1 VRRLL
6 IALVILALLL
16 VGADFGLRA
25 YAQLRVG
32 QSLAASLDLA
42 ERPSVSL
49 VGFPFLV
56 RFVQGHLSSATVE
69 GTDLEIDGLT
79 FREVRF
85 DLTEVRFP
93 PGRILAGD
101 DATIRARSGNG
112 TLTLSGEGLT
122 ALLRD
127 QGAPVTVRI
136 RGGEVTVESDDLPGS
151 VRASLSV
158 DAGSLRL
165 TGQGAIPV
173 SFAVDLPAAL
183 PGLQLTDVRIEG
195 SAAIASFSLDMP
207 AFRVDQGS

>member
-1 VRRLL
+1 MRRLL

-49 VGFPFLV
+49 TGFPFLV
-56 RFVQGHLSSATVE
+56 RFVQGHFPSATVE
-69 GTDLEIDGLT
+69 GTDLEFDGLN
-79 FREVRF
+79 FRNVRF
-85 DLTEVRFP
+85 VLTEVRFP
-93 PGRILAGD
+93 PGRVLAGD

-112 TLTLSGEGLT
+112 TLTLTGEGLT

-136 RGGEVTVESDDLPGS
+136 QGGEIAVESADLPGP
-151 VRASLSV
+151 VRASLSL
-158 DAGSLRL
+158 DEGSLRL
-165 TGQGAIPV
+165 TGRGGSPV
-173 SFAVDLPAAL
+173 SFPVDLPAVL

-195 SAAIASFSLDMP
+195 SAAIASFSLERP
-207 AFRVDQGS
+207 TFRVGS